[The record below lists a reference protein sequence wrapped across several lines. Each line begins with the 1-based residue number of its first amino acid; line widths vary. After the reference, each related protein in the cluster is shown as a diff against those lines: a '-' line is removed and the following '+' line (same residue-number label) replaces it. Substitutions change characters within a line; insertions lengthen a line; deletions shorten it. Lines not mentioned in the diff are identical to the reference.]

1 MFKPASHTDGDSGLM
16 NVPTKLKEQTRP
28 GSRRR
33 RLLIAPAA
41 VVAVVGLLVANA
53 VAVGQQSAEATG
65 DSTLPLDGGNIYVRQ
80 DGPRDAPAVVLIH
93 GLAGS
98 TRWWDS
104 LTPLLARSHRVIRI
118 DLLGHGQSAKPAG
131 PGYEIP
137 EQGRRVGQALDRLG
151 VKHVIVVGHSTGG
164 WVATALAEQRPDLV
178 IALALID
185 TGPRLDADISKGPAT
200 QLMSVPIVGQ
210 LLWRLRTDSLI
221 RKAASNGF
229 SRPGYQ
235 IPQQIIDD
243 LRGIHRDIAGSRRLP
258 KPTRAP
264 RPADSP
270 QQAAAG
276 DLRHGRPEMAILI
289 RRRIRCRSRRKGRV
303 AAQRRTL
310 ADARESTRY
319 RHTPP
324 RLHRLRARQPAVRAP
339 LLCLLRSGKL
349 RCRGSWRV
357 GYTLATRL
365 RLRLHEISEIVG
377 GLVIMPASPAVIT
390 GFIAAASR

>member
-1 MFKPASHTDGDSGLM
+1 M

-28 GSRRR
+28 GSRRL
-33 RLLIAPAA
+33 RLPIAPAA
-41 VVAVVGLLVANA
+41 VVAVVGLLLANA

-80 DGPRDAPAVVLIH
+80 DGPRNAPAVVLIH
-93 GLAGS
+93 GLAGW

-151 VKHVIVVGHSTGG
+151 VQHVIVVGHSTGG

-185 TGPRLDADISKGPAT
+185 TGPRLDADISKWPAT
-200 QLMSVPIVGQ
+200 QLMSIPIVGQ

-221 RKAASNGF
+221 LKAASNGF

-235 IPQQIIDD
+235 IPQQLIDD
-243 LRGIHRDIAGSRRLP
+243 LRGTTYHAFTATSRAAEDYLNQRALPDRLTALNKPLLVIFGTEDRRLRSSSAAEYGAIP
-258 KPTRAP
+258 GARVELLSGVGH
-264 RPADSP
+264 SP
-270 QQAAAG
+270 MLENPPDTA
-276 DLRHGRPEMAILI
+276 
-289 RRRIRCRSRRKGRV
+289 
-303 AAQRRTL
+303 TL
-310 ADARESTRY
+310 LLAFIGSVLGNRE
-319 RHTPP
+319 
-324 RLHRLRARQPAVRAP
+324 
-339 LLCLLRSGKL
+339 
-349 RCRGSWRV
+349 
-357 GYTLATRL
+357 
-365 RLRLHEISEIVG
+365 
-377 GLVIMPASPAVIT
+377 
-390 GFIAAASR
+390 